1 MKTKLAVHVSDARRP
16 VGVIR
21 AGVLALTLALGL
33 ARTAPGQTGSVVT
46 VNADRVLVINGQK
59 VFPIGFSPGP
69 PNRSTTPW
77 GKDALQE
84 FREAGALLFRISQTS
99 DWDDALIAYQQD
111 ALDWAAEQGMFCW
124 VNLREVSAFPA
135 GDTATEAKLRSI
147 VNRFKNHP
155 AVGLWKNKDEA
166 FWSGTSAADLQRGYD
181 VIRQEDP
188 NHPVVQTHAPR
199 GTVAEL
205 QPYNAATDLLALDIY
220 PIGYPPGMHSTNL
233 NKEISMV
240 GDFADFL
247 NQVGGGAKSFWMI
260 EQIAWSG
267 VTQPGKTLRFPT
279 FPEARFMAYQAV
291 IHGARGLMFFGGNIA
306 AALNSR
312 DAPHG
317 WNWTYWEEVLRR
329 VVQQLGVN
337 SPLAPALVA
346 PESTL
351 PIRVQGATN
360 IEFCVRESPPYLYLL
375 ACARGG
381 PTTNVTFT
389 GLPLSAGY
397 GELLFEAPRSVT
409 AVGGAFTDWFA
420 PYEVHAYRFALTNPA
435 PPSPSSGSLV
445 LYEPFNYA
453 NLGGPVSSNNPSL
466 WTYGGSGANDLSVVS
481 GSLFYPGLAA
491 PLGNSATNG
500 GAGLGVR
507 RLLGTNFSSGE
518 VWYSILFRIN
528 NLGYG
533 AWNGAETPIC
543 MLVAP
548 DNTSFR
554 HQVVVK
560 SNSPTT
566 YLVGVRKSGTTTFDP
581 TPHTAGETVFVVGKY
596 DFAAA
601 PNVATLWI
609 NPDPASFGLP
619 DPPAT
624 GFLTASSGS
633 DGLLIDR
640 FNIRQNTVTSVP
652 AAMQWDELRVGL
664 SWADVTPAAA
674 PVLTLLTDVTLLD
687 NGALQFQYT
696 NVTPHGLRVYAS
708 TNLQDWAPLGAA
720 LPVAPGWY
728 RFSDLEATN
737 FPRRFYQLRAP

>member
-1 MKTKLAVHVSDARRP
+1 MGTNRILGASNL
-16 VGVIR
+16 
-21 AGVLALTLALGL
+21 LALSVAVWWP
-33 ARTAPGQTGSVVT
+33 AAATAQTGSVVT

-59 VFPIGFSPGP
+59 VFPIGLSPGP
-69 PNRSTTPW
+69 PNRATTPW

-84 FREAGALLFRISQTS
+84 FREAGALLFRIVQTN
-99 DWDDALIAYQQD
+99 DWNDALIAYQQE
-111 ALDWAAEQGMFCW
+111 ALDWAAEQGMFVW
-124 VNLREVSAFPA
+124 LNLREVSAFAA
-135 GDTATEAKLRSI
+135 GDTAREAKLRSL

-155 AVGLWKNKDEA
+155 ALGLWKNKDEA
-166 FWSGTSAADLQRGYD
+166 FWSGTSAADLKRAYD

-220 PIGYPPGMHSTNL
+220 PIGYPPGMHSTNA

-247 NQVGGGAKSFWMI
+247 NAVGGGQKSFWMI

-279 FPEARFMAYQAV
+279 FPEARFMAYQAI

-306 AALNSR
+306 ASLNSR

-329 VVQQLGVN
+329 VVQQLGVH

-351 PIRVQGATN
+351 PIRVHGSTN
-360 IEFCVRESPPYLYLL
+360 IEFCVREVPPYLYIL
-375 ACARGG
+375 ACSRGG

-397 GELLFEAPRSVT
+397 GELLFEAPRSVM
-409 AVGGAFTDWFA
+409 AAGGAFTDWFA
-420 PYEVHAYRFALTNPA
+420 PFEVHAYRFALTNPV
-435 PPSPSSGSLV
+435 PPSSGALV
-445 LYEPFNYA
+445 LYEPFNYS
-453 NLGGPVSSNNPSL
+453 NLGGPVTSNNPTL
-466 WTYGGSGANDLSVVS
+466 WTYGGSGANDLSVVA
-481 GSLFYPGLAA
+481 GSLSYPGLAA
-491 PLGNSATNG
+491 PVGNSVTNG
-500 GAGLGVR
+500 GAGLAVR

-518 VWYSILFRIN
+518 VWFSILFRIN

-533 AWNGAETPIC
+533 SWNGAETPIC

-560 SNSPTT
+560 SNTPTT
-566 YLVGVRKSGTTTFDP
+566 YLIGVRKSSTTSFDP
-581 TPHTAGETVFVVGKY
+581 TPRTAGETIFVVGKY
-596 DFAAA
+596 DFTVT

-609 NPDPASFGLP
+609 NPDPARFGLP
-619 DPPAT
+619 EPPAS
-624 GFLTASSGS
+624 GFVATSAGS
-633 DGLLIDR
+633 DGFSIDR

-674 PVLTLLTDVTLLD
+674 PVLTLLTDVTMLE
-687 NGALQFQYT
+687 NGACQFHFT
-696 NVTPHGLRVYAS
+696 NVTAQGLRVYAS
-708 TNLQDWAPLGAA
+708 TNLADWMPLGTAA
-720 LPVAPGWY
+720 RVAPGRY
-728 RFSDLEATN
+728 QFTDPDATN
-737 FPRRFYQLRAP
+737 YPRRFYQLRAP